1 MKEEWKWLI
10 VTEHD
15 IINGHPDSCTHCP
28 IALAMCREIGKDE
41 ELKDYRAHVGSDDM
55 FLEHR
60 TDDEL
65 PISIEVFDEHQHIYM
80 DFISEF
86 DMTENR
92 PDAPKP
98 NTIGFKY
105 RIIRRENEQR

>member
-60 TDDEL
+60 TDDEH
-65 PISIEVFDEHQHIYM
+65 PISVEVFDEHQDIYM